1 MRIVVADQDKSF
13 LESFREFLGVRGH
26 EVAVATEGLTCLRW
40 LRDFRPDVVALSN
53 NLLWG
58 GSDGVLSIMKEDPK
72 LRNIPVLVMVEN
84 PAQPPWRLHPEM
96 VSTVYRPFRH
106 DDLVRRLGF
115 LSLLGAVAKKSG
127 LPRGMRPQ
135 RPRLAAGESAAVRS
149 SRH

>member
-1 MRIVVADQDKSF
+1 MRIVIADQDKSF

-58 GSDGVLSIMKEDPK
+58 GSDGVLSVMTDDPK
-72 LRNIPVLVMVEN
+72 LRNIPVLVMLEN
-84 PAQPPWRLHPEM
+84 PAQPPWRTQPEM
-96 VSTVYRPFRH
+96 VSTVHGPFRH

-115 LSLLGAVAKKSG
+115 LSLLGAVAKQHC
-127 LPRGMRPQ
+127 LTRVMRPQ
-135 RPRLAAGESAAVRS
+135 RPQLTIGENAAVRS
-149 SRH
+149 TRC